1 MNNQTRQQNLGGK
14 ILRKF
19 LFDDN
24 QSANNLLQKNLRKK
38 LVTKNL
44 QLRPNPSEFNGS
56 GYTKNKITGTKLTM
70 NS

>member
-24 QSANNLLQKNLRKK
+24 QSANNLLQKIDVKK
-38 LVTKNL
+38 DVVEDDK
-44 QLRPNPSEFNGS
+44 
-56 GYTKNKITGTKLTM
+56 
-70 NS
+70 